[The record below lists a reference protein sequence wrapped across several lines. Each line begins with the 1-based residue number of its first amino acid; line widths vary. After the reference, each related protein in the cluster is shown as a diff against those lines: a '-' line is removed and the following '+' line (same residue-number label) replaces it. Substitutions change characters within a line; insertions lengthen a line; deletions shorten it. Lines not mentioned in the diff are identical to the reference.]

1 MSGVLGRNLIRPGL
15 AIGMMFVRIVLVSTF
30 LRSLTQCL
38 RNIDGGFYGL
48 GCRCRRL
55 DGVGRTMLIALG
67 VHIMI
72 MMMFVIMRM
81 LVFVVVMMMRRFIVM
96 VGGVV
101 MMRAIMDVM
110 DVVIVVFVGVC
121 VSILRLRRRLR
132 ARILHDLALNPF
144 AMAAPARA
152 AVARTA
158 AAGAIFGFFFRF
170 PVGALVGFDQR
181 LTIGDRYLI
190 IIDEFR

>member
-30 LRSLTQCL
+30 LRSLAQCL
-38 RNIDGGFYGL
+38 RNIGDGRYGL

-55 DGVGRTMLIALG
+55 DSVGCTMLIALG
-67 VHIMI
+67 VHIVHIMI

-96 VGGVV
+96 VGSVV

-110 DVVIVVFVGVC
+110 DVVIVVFVGVS
-121 VSILRLRRRLR
+121 VSILRLC
-132 ARILHDLALNPF
+132 
-144 AMAAPARA
+144 
-152 AVARTA
+152 
-158 AAGAIFGFFFRF
+158 
-170 PVGALVGFDQR
+170 
-181 LTIGDRYLI
+181 
-190 IIDEFR
+190 